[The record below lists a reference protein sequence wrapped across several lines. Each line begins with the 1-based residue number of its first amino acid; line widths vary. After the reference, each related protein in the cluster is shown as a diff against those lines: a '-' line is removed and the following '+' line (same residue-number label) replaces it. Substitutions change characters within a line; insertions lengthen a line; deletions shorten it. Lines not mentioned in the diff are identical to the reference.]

1 MENVLTHND
10 LPEYVSKIWAEVVSL
25 REIIQK
31 KDNQISLQNVEPDI
45 VSIHG
50 AAEILHLALPTVYS
64 KTSKGE
70 IPFMKKGK
78 RLYFSKMQ
86 LLEYLKE
93 GQSKSQ
99 SQIRA
104 EVDTNLS
111 KNKKG

>member
-1 MENVLTHND
+1 
-10 LPEYVSKIWAEVVSL
+10 
-25 REIIQK
+25 
-31 KDNQISLQNVEPDI
+31 
-45 VSIHG
+45 
-50 AAEILHLALPTVYS
+50 
-64 KTSKGE
+64 
-70 IPFMKKGK
+70 
-78 RLYFSKMQ
+78 MQ